1 MAFVVLQTFKNAM
14 QNNKRTLVILILGL
28 LSALGP
34 FSIDLYLP
42 GFPEIARDLNST
54 TGRVALSLSSY
65 FIGVSIGQMIYGP
78 LLDRFGR
85 RIPLLIGLFIYLFA
99 SVYIVYVTSVDS
111 LILTRFVQALGGCAG
126 MVAGRAL
133 VRDLFPVTET
143 AKIFSLL
150 MLVIAVSPIVAPTLG
165 GFATAHWGWH
175 SIFIILAVLAVINI
189 LLVYFWL
196 PLGAP
201 PDTTKSLK
209 PRPIINSFWNVL
221 KTPQFYTYT
230 LTGSFAASGL
240 YAYIAGSPHVFM
252 ELYGVSEK
260 QYGWIFGIIAMG
272 LVIASQV
279 NTVLLKKYTS
289 QKIVK
294 VTLICQVIIGALLLL
309 GTVFNL
315 IEMYSMIV
323 LVFLFLSTQGFAFP
337 NTSALS
343 LAPFEKSAGT
353 ASALMG
359 ALQLGI
365 GAMITALVSMMSNET
380 PLPMTGIMFSCAIVS
395 VSMLYWGNRRIKGL
409 EGVSRSEI
417 D

>member
-1 MAFVVLQTFKNAM
+1 M
-14 QNNKRTLVILILGL
+14 QKKKRNLIILILGL

-65 FIGVSIGQMIYGP
+65 FVGVSLGQMIYGP

-85 RIPLLIGLFIYLFA
+85 RTPLLVGLFIYLFA

-111 LILTRFVQALGGCAG
+111 LILARFIQALGGCAG
-126 MVAGRAL
+126 MVAARAL
-133 VRDLFPVTET
+133 VRDLFPVSET

-150 MLVIAVSPIVAPTLG
+150 MLVIAVSPIIAPTLG
-165 GFATAHWGWH
+165 GFATAQWGWH
-175 SIFIILAVLAVINI
+175 SIFIILAVLVTLNI

-201 PDTTKSLK
+201 PDTTMSLK
-209 PRPIINSFWNVL
+209 PKSIITKFWNVF

-272 LVIASQV
+272 LVTASQV
-279 NTVLLKKYTS
+279 NTYMLKKYTS
-289 QKIVK
+289 QQIVK
-294 VTLICQVIIGALLLL
+294 VTLLCQVVAGALLFL
-309 GTVFNL
+309 GTIFHL

-365 GAMITALVSMMSNET
+365 GAIITALVSTLSNET
-380 PLPMTGIMFSCAIVS
+380 PLPMTGIMFFCASVS
-395 VSMLYWGNRRIKGL
+395 VMILYWGNRKMKTL
-409 EGVSRSEI
+409 EQVSIS
-417 D
+417 

>member
-1 MAFVVLQTFKNAM
+1 M
-14 QNNKRTLVILILGL
+14 QNKKRNLIILILGL

-54 TGRVALSLSSY
+54 TGQVALSLSSY

-85 RIPLLIGLFIYLFA
+85 RTPLLIGLIIYLFA
-99 SVYIVYVTSVDS
+99 SVFIVYVTSVDS
-111 LILTRFVQALGGCAG
+111 LILARFVQALGGCAG
-126 MVAGRAL
+126 MVAARAL
-133 VRDLFPVTET
+133 VRDLFPVSEI

-150 MLVIAVSPIVAPTLG
+150 MLVIAVSPIVAPTIG
-165 GFATAHWGWH
+165 GFAAAHWGWH
-175 SIFIILAVLAVINI
+175 SIFIILSVLAALNI

-201 PDTTKSLK
+201 PDTTMSLK
-209 PRPIINSFWNVL
+209 PKPIITSFWTVF

-260 QYGWIFGIIAMG
+260 QYGWIFGIIALG
-272 LVIASQV
+272 LVTASQI
-279 NTVLLKKYTS
+279 NTVLLKKYSS
-289 QKIVK
+289 QQIVK
-294 VTLICQVIIGALLLL
+294 VALICQVVAGSLLFFGPL
-309 GTVFNL
+309 FHL

-323 LVFLFLSTQGFAFP
+323 LAFLFLSTQGFAFP

-343 LAPFEKSAGT
+343 LAPFEKNAGT

-365 GAMITALVSMMSNET
+365 GALITALVSILSDDT
-380 PLPMTGIMFSCAIVS
+380 PLPMTGIMFLCAVASLAI
-395 VSMLYWGNRRIKGL
+395 LFWGNRRRT
-409 EGVSRSEI
+409 E

>member
-1 MAFVVLQTFKNAM
+1 MPFVILQILKNSM
-14 QNNKRTLVILILGL
+14 QNKNRILVILTLGL

-65 FIGVSIGQMIYGP
+65 FIGVSVGQMIYGP

-85 RIPLLIGLFIYLFA
+85 RIPLLIGLFIYLIS
-99 SVYIVYVTSVDS
+99 SVLIVYVSSVDS
-111 LILTRFVQALGGCAG
+111 LILARFVQALGGCAG
-126 MVAGRAL
+126 MVAARAL
-133 VRDLFPVTET
+133 VRDLFPVSET

-175 SIFIILAVLAVINI
+175 SIFIILTVLAAVNI
-189 LLVYFWL
+189 VLVYFWL

-201 PDTTKSLK
+201 PDTTLSLK
-209 PRPIINSFWNVL
+209 PRSIITKFWSVF

-272 LVIASQV
+272 LVTASQV
-279 NTVLLKKYTS
+279 NTLLLKKYTS

-294 VTLICQVIIGALLLL
+294 VTLICQVIAGALLFF
-309 GTVFNL
+309 GTIFNL

-323 LVFLFLSTQGFAFP
+323 LAFLFLSTQGFAFP

-365 GAMITALVSMMSNET
+365 GALVTALVSMLSDET
-380 PLPMTGIMFSCAIVS
+380 PLPMTGIMFLCAIISVAMLYLGNRKIKSLKRVS
-395 VSMLYWGNRRIKGL
+395 VT
-409 EGVSRSEI
+409 
-417 D
+417 

>member
-1 MAFVVLQTFKNAM
+1 M
-14 QNNKRTLVILILGL
+14 QKKKRTLVILILGL

-42 GFPEIARDLNST
+42 GFPEIARDLNTT
-54 TGRVALSLSSY
+54 TGEVALSLSSY

-85 RIPLLIGLFIYLFA
+85 RTPLLIGLFIYLFT
-99 SVYIVYVTSVDS
+99 SIYIVYITSVDS
-111 LILTRFVQALGGCAG
+111 LILVRFIQALGGCAG
-126 MVAGRAL
+126 MVAARAL
-133 VRDLFPVTET
+133 VRDLFPVSEI

-165 GFATAHWGWH
+165 GFATAYWGWH
-175 SIFIILAVLAVINI
+175 SIFIILAMLAAINI
-189 LLVYFWL
+189 ILVYFWL

-201 PDTTKSLK
+201 PDTSMSLK
-209 PRPIINSFWNVL
+209 PKSISSKFWNVF

-230 LTGSFAASGL
+230 LTGAFAASGL
-240 YAYIAGSPHVFM
+240 YTYIAGSPHVFM

-279 NTVLLKKYTS
+279 NTFLLRKYNS

-294 VTLICQVIIGALLLL
+294 VTLICQVIAGALLFF

-315 IEMYSMIV
+315 VDMYTMIV

-343 LAPFEKSAGT
+343 LAPFEKNAGT

-365 GAMITALVSMMSNET
+365 GALITALVSVLSNDT
-380 PLPMTGIMFSCAIVS
+380 PLPMTGIMFLCALTS
-395 VSMLYWGNRRIKGL
+395 LSMLYWGNRKIKNL
-409 EGVSRSEI
+409 EEVVVS
-417 D
+417 

>member
-1 MAFVVLQTFKNAM
+1 M
-14 QNNKRTLVILILGL
+14 QNKKRILVILILGL

-65 FIGVSIGQMIYGP
+65 FIGVSIGQLIYGP

-85 RIPLLIGLFIYLFA
+85 RTPLLIGLFIYLFA
-99 SVYIVYVTSVDS
+99 SLFIVYVTSVDS
-111 LILTRFVQALGGCAG
+111 LILARFVQALGGCAG
-126 MVAGRAL
+126 MVAARAL

-175 SIFIILAVLAVINI
+175 SIFIILTILAALNI

-196 PLGAP
+196 PLGAA
-201 PDTTKSLK
+201 PDTTMSLK
-209 PRPIINSFWNVL
+209 PKSIIAKFWTVF

-252 ELYGVSEK
+252 ELYT
-260 QYGWIFGIIAMG
+260 F
-272 LVIASQV
+272 
-279 NTVLLKKYTS
+279 LLKKYTS
-289 QKIVK
+289 QQIVK
-294 VTLICQVIIGALLLL
+294 TTLICQVITGALLFF
-309 GTVFNL
+309 GTILHLV
-315 IEMYSMIV
+315 EMYSMIV
-323 LVFLFLSTQGFAFP
+323 LAFLFLSTQGFAFP

-343 LAPFEKSAGT
+343 LAPFEKSAGM

-365 GAMITALVSMMSNET
+365 GALITALVSMLINDT
-380 PLPMTGIMFSCAIVS
+380 PLPMTGIMFLCAIVS
-395 VSMLYWGNRRIKGL
+395 LCMLYFGERKIKTLKRVSMAQ
-409 EGVSRSEI
+409 
-417 D
+417 

>member
-1 MAFVVLQTFKNAM
+1 ME
-14 QNNKRTLVILILGL
+14 NKKRILVIFILGL
-28 LSALGP
+28 LAALGP

-65 FIGVSIGQMIYGP
+65 FVGVSLGQMIYGP

-85 RIPLLIGLFIYLFA
+85 RIPLLVGLFIYLFA
-99 SVYIVYVTSVDS
+99 SVFIVYVTSVDS
-111 LILTRFVQALGGCAG
+111 LILARFVQALGGCAG
-126 MVAGRAL
+126 MVAARAL

-143 AKIFSLL
+143 SKVFSLL

-272 LVIASQV
+272 LVSASQI
-279 NTVLLKKYTS
+279 NTFLLKKYTS
-289 QKIVK
+289 EQIVK
-294 VTLICQVIIGALLLL
+294 VTLICQTITGAFLFL
-309 GTVFNL
+309 GTIFNW

-365 GAMITALVSMMSNET
+365 GALITALVSMLSDET
-380 PLPMTGIMFSCAIVS
+380 PLPMTGIMFLCALAALG
-395 VSMLYWGNRRIKGL
+395 MLYWGQGRIKTL
-409 EGVSRSEI
+409 DQEHI
-417 D
+417 

>member
-1 MAFVVLQTFKNAM
+1 M
-14 QNNKRTLVILILGL
+14 QKKKRNLIILILGL

-65 FIGVSIGQMIYGP
+65 FIGVSLGQMIYGP

-85 RIPLLIGLFIYLFA
+85 RTPLLVGLFIYLFA
-99 SVYIVYVTSVDS
+99 SVYMVYVTSVDS
-111 LILTRFVQALGGCAG
+111 LILARFIQALGGCAG
-126 MVAGRAL
+126 MVAARAL

-175 SIFIILAVLAVINI
+175 SIFIILAVLVALNI

-201 PDTTKSLK
+201 PDTTMSLK
-209 PRPIINSFWNVL
+209 PKPIMTKFWNVL

-272 LVIASQV
+272 LVTASQV
-279 NTVLLKKYTS
+279 NTFMLKKYTS
-289 QKIVK
+289 QQIVK
-294 VTLICQVIIGALLLL
+294 VTLLCQVVAGALLVF
-309 GTVFNL
+309 GTLFQI

-365 GAMITALVSMMSNET
+365 GAIITALVSTLSNET
-380 PLPMTGIMFSCAIVS
+380 PLPMTGIMFLCASVS
-395 VSMLYWGNRRIKGL
+395 VTILYWGNRKIKTL
-409 EGVSRSEI
+409 EQVSI
-417 D
+417 F

>member
-1 MAFVVLQTFKNAM
+1 M
-14 QNNKRTLVILILGL
+14 QNKKRILVILILGL

-65 FIGVSIGQMIYGP
+65 FIGVSIGQLIYGP

-85 RIPLLIGLFIYLFA
+85 RTPLLIGLFIYLFA
-99 SVYIVYVTSVDS
+99 SLFIVYVTSVDS
-111 LILTRFVQALGGCAG
+111 LILARFVQALGGCAG
-126 MVAGRAL
+126 MVAARAL

-175 SIFIILAVLAVINI
+175 SIFIILTILAALNI

-196 PLGAP
+196 PLGAA
-201 PDTTKSLK
+201 PDTTMSLK
-209 PRPIINSFWNVL
+209 PKSIIAKFWTVF

-272 LVIASQV
+272 LVVASQV
-279 NTVLLKKYTS
+279 NTFLLKKYTS
-289 QKIVK
+289 QQIVK
-294 VTLICQVIIGALLLL
+294 TTLICQVTTGALLFF
-309 GTVFNL
+309 GTILHLV
-315 IEMYSMIV
+315 EMYSMIV
-323 LVFLFLSTQGFAFP
+323 LAFLFLSTQGFAFP

-343 LAPFEKSAGT
+343 LAPFEKSAGM

-365 GAMITALVSMMSNET
+365 GALITALVSMLSNDT
-380 PLPMTGIMFSCAIVS
+380 PLPMTGIMFLCAIVS
-395 VSMLYWGNRRIKGL
+395 LCMLYFGERKIKTLKRVSMAQ
-409 EGVSRSEI
+409 
-417 D
+417 

>member
-1 MAFVVLQTFKNAM
+1 M
-14 QNNKRTLVILILGL
+14 QNKKRNLIILILGL

-54 TGRVALSLSSY
+54 TGQVALSLSSY

-85 RIPLLIGLFIYLFA
+85 RTPLLIGLVIYLFA
-99 SVYIVYVTSVDS
+99 SVFIVYVTSVDS
-111 LILTRFVQALGGCAG
+111 LILARFVQALGGCAG
-126 MVAGRAL
+126 MVAARAL
-133 VRDLFPVTET
+133 VRDLFPVSEI

-150 MLVIAVSPIVAPTLG
+150 MLVIAVSPIVAPTIG
-165 GFATAHWGWH
+165 GFAAAHWGWH
-175 SIFIILAVLAVINI
+175 SIFIILSVLAALNI

-201 PDTTKSLK
+201 PDTTMSLK
-209 PRPIINSFWNVL
+209 PKPIITSFWTVF

-260 QYGWIFGIIAMG
+260 QYGWIFGIIALG
-272 LVIASQV
+272 LVTASQV
-279 NTVLLKKYTS
+279 NTVLLKKYSS
-289 QKIVK
+289 QQIVK
-294 VTLICQVIIGALLLL
+294 VALICQVVAGSLLFFGPL
-309 GTVFNL
+309 FHL

-323 LVFLFLSTQGFAFP
+323 LAFLFLSTQGFAFP

-343 LAPFEKSAGT
+343 LAPFDKNAGT

-365 GAMITALVSMMSNET
+365 GALITALVSMLSDDT
-380 PLPMTGIMFSCAIVS
+380 PLPMTGIMFLCAVASLAI
-395 VSMLYWGNRRIKGL
+395 LFWGNRR
-409 EGVSRSEI
+409 RTM

>member
-1 MAFVVLQTFKNAM
+1 M
-14 QNNKRTLVILILGL
+14 QKKKRNLIILILGL

-65 FIGVSIGQMIYGP
+65 FVGVSLGQMIYGP

-85 RIPLLIGLFIYLFA
+85 RTPLLVGLFIYLFA
-99 SVYIVYVTSVDS
+99 SVYMVYVTSVDS
-111 LILTRFVQALGGCAG
+111 LILARFIQALGGCAG
-126 MVAGRAL
+126 MVAARAL

-175 SIFIILAVLAVINI
+175 SIFIILAVLVALNI

-201 PDTTKSLK
+201 PDTTMSLK
-209 PRPIINSFWNVL
+209 PKPIMTKFWNVL

-272 LVIASQV
+272 LVTASQV
-279 NTVLLKKYTS
+279 NTFMLKKYTS
-289 QKIVK
+289 QQIVK
-294 VTLICQVIIGALLLL
+294 VTLLCQVVAGALLVF
-309 GTVFNL
+309 GTLFQI

-365 GAMITALVSMMSNET
+365 GAIITALVSTLSNET
-380 PLPMTGIMFSCAIVS
+380 PLPMTGIMFLCASVS
-395 VSMLYWGNRRIKGL
+395 VTILYWGNRKIKTL
-409 EGVSRSEI
+409 ERVSI
-417 D
+417 F